1 MYKRQIEDGNV
12 ASANF
17 DYSFWYKG
25 KMLNWGKEIWT
36 LVKIN
41 GVWKITTVI
50 FSMDMT
56 EYYHQPSLKERLKQ

>member
-1 MYKRQIEDGNV
+1 
-12 ASANF
+12 
-17 DYSFWYKG
+17 
-25 KMLNWGKEIWT
+25 MLNWGKEIWT